1 MKALYSNIMRLIL
14 TIGLSERDLFVDKV
28 SKIISEKMDA
38 DPQRSEHIAE
48 SLLRMAESLKD
59 ELLLR
64 LFAQTR
70 DAEPP
75 AADNRE
81 LIEKMDRL
89 NRTLEELNRTL
100 NNKTL

>member
-1 MKALYSNIMRLIL
+1 
-14 TIGLSERDLFVDKV
+14 
-28 SKIISEKMDA
+28 
-38 DPQRSEHIAE
+38 
-48 SLLRMAESLKD
+48 MAESLKD

-64 LFAQTR
+64 QLFAQTR
-70 DAEPP
+70 DAEPH

>member
-48 SLLRMAESLKD
+48 SLLRMAE
-59 ELLLR
+59 LLLR
-64 LFAQTR
+64 QLFAQPR